1 MKKGISPLIGWVLI
15 IGFSVSAG
23 LLITTWAIDQF
34 KDLELPNNWEA
45 YCDQVDLRLSDAGT
59 GLEILNNQEIR
70 LNLTNEGAFSIKR
83 LSLGRTTTK
92 FTLAWC
98 EQLLGGSEITPNSE
112 QFVTFIVTANNT
124 IEYSNVDNV
133 DCSGLNARPQED
145 LDPLTLPWATHNLTH
160 VQITPWITIDD
171 KTFACAEKGI
181 ILNNESLL
189 NRYYT

>member
-34 KDLELPNNWEA
+34 SNLELPENWEE
-45 YCDQVDLRLSDAGT
+45 YCGQVDLQLSDEGT
-59 GLEILNNQEIR
+59 GIDRTNDQAIR
-70 LNLTNEGAFSIKR
+70 LNLTNEGGFSIKR

-98 EQLLGGSEITPNSE
+98 DLLLGGLDIPPGTN
-112 QFVTFIVTANNT
+112 QFETFIVTANNT
-124 IEYSNVDNV
+124 QEYSNVDKT
-133 DCSGLNARPQED
+133 DCSGLNAITPDDD
-145 LDPLTLPWATHNLTH
+145 LDPLATHNLTH
-160 VQITPWITIDD
+160 IQITPWITVDE

-189 NRYYT
+189 NKYYN